1 MVGMD
6 VLGELWFTKLQ
17 EALVQVI
24 DRPVPALELGSKAA
38 SAQPPPHGRW
48 LGQQSE
54 VVHGEAVISQGAND
68 LAEVGRSDKCHGDN
82 QRPVIGD
89 QRQSQRLHD
98 TVSPDGPV
106 RAVYP
111 SWSV

>member
-6 VLGELWFTKLQ
+6 VMGELWFTKPL

-38 SAQPPPHGRW
+38 SAQPPSHGRW

-54 VVHGEAVISQGAND
+54 VVHGEAVISQAAND
-68 LAEVGRSDKCHGDN
+68 LAELVRIDKRHGDDD
-82 QRPVIGD
+82 RPVIGD
-89 QRQSQRLHD
+89 QRQ
-98 TVSPDGPV
+98 
-106 RAVYP
+106 A
-111 SWSV
+111 